1 LQELILETRHQEK
14 KMQYARTL
22 KPIGLTVL
30 VLLSLLGAL
39 AGGIILDRLVFA
51 RISPSSDTPAPPDF
65 KLMAEAWNIIAKEYV
80 EHEEVQSQK
89 LTYGAIGGMVNAL
102 GDTGHSTFLNPDM
115 VPLAKHFLEGSFTGV
130 GIEVRMK
137 EGHVVIIAPIEGSPA
152 QRAGLQ
158 SGDVILKV
166 DEKDVV
172 GLPLDEIIKKITGK
186 PGTAVS
192 LTILSPKTGQTRSVS
207 MVRAAIV
214 VHNVTWTR
222 LPGSALAD
230 IRIAG
235 FSTGVADELRKIL
248 AEIKKQGLHGAILDL
263 RDNPGGVFESA
274 VDATSQFLRG
284 GNVALVKNN
293 KGVTRA
299 IPVVDGGLAPDIKL
313 IVLINGGTAS
323 AGEIMAGAIQDSR
336 RADLVGEKTFGTGTV
351 LEAFRL
357 SDGSALLLAIAE
369 WLTPD
374 GRVIWHKGIAPDT
387 PVSLPA
393 GVDPLYP
400 EEMKGMDMA
409 QIRAKGDTQLMKAL
423 DLLTAPGTGV

>member
-1 LQELILETRHQEK
+1 MK
-14 KMQYARTL
+14 YARTF
-22 KPIGLTVL
+22 KSIGLTVL
-30 VLLSLLGAL
+30 VLFSLWAAL
-39 AGGIILDRLVFA
+39 AGGVVLDRMVFA
-51 RISPSSDTPAPPDF
+51 RLSPSSDAPTAPDF
-65 KLMAEAWNIIAKEYV
+65 KLMAEAWNIIAKDYV
-80 EHEEVQSQK
+80 ERQEVQSKK
-89 LTYGAIGGMVNAL
+89 LTYGAIGGMVNSL
-102 GDTGHSTFLNPDM
+102 GDTGHSTFLSPDM
-115 VPLAKHFLEGSFTGV
+115 VPLAKHFLEGSFTGI

-137 EGHVVIIAPIEGSPA
+137 DGHVVIIAPIEGSPA

-172 GLPLDEIIKKITGK
+172 GLPLDEVIKKITGN
-186 PGTAVS
+186 PGTVVS
-192 LTILSPKTGQTRSVS
+192 LTILSPKTGQSRTVS
-207 MVRAAIV
+207 MVRAAIT

-235 FSTGVADELRKIL
+235 FSTGVAEELRKVL
-248 AEIKKQGLHGAILDL
+248 AEVKKEGLNGAILDL

-274 VDATSQFLRG
+274 VDATSQFLRSG
-284 GNVALVKNN
+284 TVALVKNN
-293 KGVTRA
+293 RGVTNA
-299 IPVVDGGLAPDIKL
+299 IPVVSGGLAPDMKL
-313 IVLINGGTAS
+313 VVLINGGTAS
-323 AGEIMAGAIQDSR
+323 AAEIMAGALQDSHR
-336 RADLVGEKTFGTGTV
+336 GSLVGEKTFGTGTV

-387 PVSLPA
+387 EVSLPD

-400 EEMKGMDMA
+400 EEMKGMNMA
-409 QIRAKGDTQLMKAL
+409 QIRAKGDIQLMKAL
-423 DLLTAPGTGV
+423 DLLTAPGAGV

>member
-1 LQELILETRHQEK
+1 
-14 KMQYARTL
+14 
-22 KPIGLTVL
+22 
-30 VLLSLLGAL
+30 
-39 AGGIILDRLVFA
+39 
-51 RISPSSDTPAPPDF
+51 
-65 KLMAEAWNIIAKEYV
+65 
-80 EHEEVQSQK
+80 
-89 LTYGAIGGMVNAL
+89 
-102 GDTGHSTFLNPDM
+102 
-115 VPLAKHFLEGSFTGV
+115 
-130 GIEVRMK
+130 
-137 EGHVVIIAPIEGSPA
+137 
-152 QRAGLQ
+152 
-158 SGDVILKV
+158 
-166 DEKDVV
+166 
-172 GLPLDEIIKKITGK
+172 
-186 PGTAVS
+186 
-192 LTILSPKTGQTRSVS
+192 
-207 MVRAAIV
+207 VRAAIV

-323 AGEIMAGAIQDSR
+323 AGEIMAGAIQDSH
-336 RADLVGEKTFGTGTV
+336 RAGLVGEKTFGTGTV